1 MTAGRFIPQGRIKMD
16 DADRVTERMEREE
29 ALRRMFKP
37 KNEIEPRGTCYYC
50 EADVEPPKKF
60 CNSECSE
67 GWEFERRMTRVG
79 K

>member
-1 MTAGRFIPQGRIKMD
+1 MNHHAVFD
-16 DADRVTERMEREE
+16 TERMEREE

-50 EADVEPPKKF
+50 EADVEPHKKF

-67 GWEFERRMTRVG
+67 GWEFERRMTKVG